1 MDLIRWYKEAK
12 EVIKEAVGDEDISSR
27 VIHFEMF
34 RVIWSCFSESIDGV
48 DTSAFFRELIISLFE
63 SLNASE
69 DLNMNLW
76 EEFYKDSVSYNEFE
90 KIYKFPQGWGLRE
103 SGSFW
108 LKYADGLCDM
118 TIEER
123 VDIMNRLI
131 KFYNWIGPYCTVYA
145 YQYHIDNYT
154 GLRFV
159 SERLTLLQYWEFREL
174 ETYVEKIRELEL
186 TEKIE
191 RLTRL
196 YSDDEFD
203 DIYPDRETLFLDFIS
218 RGISVPEALKMVKV
232 IRCGRSD
239 KLTDHMNELL
249 VQAGYSGEIIQRIKA
264 IRYLKS
270 KSNAIIRLLYVT
282 KLI

>member
-1 MDLIRWYKEAK
+1 MLRLQTRAAQYDKSSN
-12 EVIKEAVGDEDISSR
+12 IK
-27 VIHFEMF
+27 
-34 RVIWSCFSESIDGV
+34 
-48 DTSAFFRELIISLFE
+48 SLT
-63 SLNASE
+63 
-69 DLNMNLW
+69 
-76 EEFYKDSVSYNEFE
+76 
-90 KIYKFPQGWGLRE
+90 LRPR
-103 SGSFW
+103 
-108 LKYADGLCDM
+108 D
-118 TIEER
+118 
-123 VDIMNRLI
+123 
-131 KFYNWIGPYCTVYA
+131 CTVYA

-203 DIYPDRETLFLDFIS
+203 DIYPDTETLFLDFIS

-270 KSNAIIRLLYVT
+270 KSNAIIIVRTGGCILWKILTYYNC
-282 KLI
+282 

>member
-1 MDLIRWYKEAK
+1 M
-12 EVIKEAVGDEDISSR
+12 
-27 VIHFEMF
+27 
-34 RVIWSCFSESIDGV
+34 
-48 DTSAFFRELIISLFE
+48 
-63 SLNASE
+63 
-69 DLNMNLW
+69 
-76 EEFYKDSVSYNEFE
+76 
-90 KIYKFPQGWGLRE
+90 
-103 SGSFW
+103 
-108 LKYADGLCDM
+108 
-118 TIEER
+118 
-123 VDIMNRLI
+123 
-131 KFYNWIGPYCTVYA
+131 
-145 YQYHIDNYT
+145 
-154 GLRFV
+154 
-159 SERLTLLQYWEFREL
+159 
-174 ETYVEKIRELEL
+174 
-186 TEKIE
+186 
-191 RLTRL
+191 TRL